1 MICTV
6 DNVPK
11 GWLMYYKTSSGYRVN
26 YTFRQ
31 AFNSIFASNH
41 NEVWIIWSD
50 IFPLVYFLYE
60 FYHHLQQDMLYI
72 KYGLIF
78 GIITSKLC
86 SIIYHVFNCVSL
98 EMNQTLLYVDLIGI
112 ANMAFGSPY
121 MYVKIMSVHYY
132 NDNMFLIF
140 CITLFSMYMITV
152 GVYIYFLYKQV
163 PYYKTKMLSQTLI
176 VILGAIGNL
185 PVFFIREYD
194 NAFVYANVSILSSY
208 CLFYLFAL
216 PERLLENGATDGKL
230 WNSHVFWHIC
240 VFLSQYWYFHS

>member
-11 GWLMYYKTSSGYRVN
+11 GWLLYYKTASGYRVN
-26 YTFRQ
+26 YTLRQ

-50 IFPLVYFLYE
+50 IFPFMYFVYE

-72 KYGLIF
+72 KYGLLF
-78 GIITSKLC
+78 GIMTSKLC

-98 EMNQTLLYVDLIGI
+98 TMNQTLLYVDLIGI

-121 MYVKIMSVHYY
+121 MYAKIMCVHYY

-140 CITLFSMYMITV
+140 CITLFSMYVITV
-152 GVYIYFLYKQV
+152 GIYAYFLYKQI

-194 NAFVYANVSILSSY
+194 NAFVYANISILSSY
-208 CLFYLFAL
+208 FLFYLCAL
-216 PERLLENGATDGKL
+216 PERLLAYGATDGKL
-230 WNSHVFWHIC
+230 WNSHVFWHIG
-240 VFLSQYWYFHS
+240 VFLSQYWYLHT